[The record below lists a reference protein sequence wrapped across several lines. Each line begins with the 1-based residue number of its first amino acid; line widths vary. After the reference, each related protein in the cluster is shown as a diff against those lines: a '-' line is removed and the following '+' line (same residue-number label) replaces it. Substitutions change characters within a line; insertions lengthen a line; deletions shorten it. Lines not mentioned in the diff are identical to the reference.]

1 MNPLE
6 IPLIA
11 RLRAAHAL
19 EHATMH
25 ILAESYPN
33 LEAAGRTSLDGFY
46 LYAPVRKEDVSMAAR
61 EGLRRL
67 QAGEKRLA
75 VHPHCGTGLAV
86 AGLLAGLSSLLATRG
101 GRRLTK
107 LPRAILA
114 ATLAILAAQP
124 LGLLVQE
131 RITTSPELA
140 RMRIEGV
147 LTLRGRR
154 GPVHKV
160 KLVRD

>member
-6 IPLIA
+6 ISPIA
-11 RLRAAHAL
+11 RLRANHAL

-25 ILAESYPN
+25 ILAERYPN
-33 LEAAGRTSLDGFY
+33 LKAAGRTSWDGFY
-46 LYAPVRKEDVSMAAR
+46 LYVPVRREEVITAAE

-67 QAGEKRLA
+67 QAGERCLA
-75 VHPHCGTGLAV
+75 IHPHCGTGLAV
-86 AGLLAGLSSLLATRG
+86 AGLLAGVCSLLATRG

-131 RITTSPELA
+131 HITTSLELTET
-140 RMRIEGV
+140 RIENV
-147 LTLRGRR
+147 LVLQGRR
-154 GPVHKV
+154 GPVYKV
-160 KLVRD
+160 ILVRG